1 MSISHAQF
9 VNLDPSAIMIASNVR
24 SDAGYEIDSLELLAD
39 SIATY
44 GLMQPVVVSRK
55 RGRFE
60 LVAGHRRVLAAQMAG
75 LASVPAVVQDVPE
88 NERTA
93 RQLVENVHR
102 TNLSM
107 SDTAQAVRALH
118 DEHGSLSLVA
128 DMLGKSRSWTCK
140 MLALTAGATTSL
152 AMKLVQDEV
161 ISDLEIA
168 ALVARIEKMN
178 YDGLHQLEQNIRSG
192 KHTRESLQKT
202 IKLLTKQHIDKQR
215 EQTRS
220 ARLMDIADA
229 VVTSFVQDAQKAP
242 ERRAELD
249 CEKPLVQLSSEDC
262 RLLVRAL
269 HALDSAGDEE
279 STLAERDKLREFLT
293 SCATA
298 FDE

>member
-1 MSISHAQF
+1 
-9 VNLDPSAIMIASNVR
+9 
-24 SDAGYEIDSLELLAD
+24 
-39 SIATY
+39 
-44 GLMQPVVVSRK
+44 
-55 RGRFE
+55 
-60 LVAGHRRVLAAQMAG
+60 
-75 LASVPAVVQDVPE
+75 
-88 NERTA
+88 
-93 RQLVENVHR
+93 
-102 TNLSM
+102 
-107 SDTAQAVRALH
+107 
-118 DEHGSLSLVA
+118 
-128 DMLGKSRSWTCK
+128 
-140 MLALTAGATTSL
+140 MLALTAGDTTSF